1 MHRKMTITIDE
12 AVYAGLH
19 KVIGRGNISQF
30 LEGLARPHVL
40 KEGEATH
47 LDNPGVIFLD
57 GSDKKTIAIL
67 FEQPAM
73 DDQHLVSWLQNHE
86 SVPLLSSPR

>member
-30 LEGLARPHVL
+30 LENLARPYVL
-40 KEGEATH
+40 KEDSLDAGYQAMAADAAREAEASEW
-47 LDNPGVIFLD
+47 
-57 GSDKKTIAIL
+57 SDALI
-67 FEQPAM
+67 M
-73 DDQHLVSWLQNHE
+73 DVANDA
-86 SVPLLSSPR
+86 R

>member
-30 LEGLARPHVL
+30 LENLARPYVL
-40 KEGEATH
+40 KEDSLDAGYQAMAADATREAEAGEW
-47 LDNPGVIFLD
+47 
-57 GSDKKTIAIL
+57 SDALIIDVAND
-67 FEQPAM
+67 A
-73 DDQHLVSWLQNHE
+73 
-86 SVPLLSSPR
+86 R

>member
-40 KEGEATH
+40 KEDSLDAGYQAMAADKVREAEASEWCDT
-47 LDNPGVIFLD
+47 LIKDVANE
-57 GSDKKTIAIL
+57 A
-67 FEQPAM
+67 
-73 DDQHLVSWLQNHE
+73 
-86 SVPLLSSPR
+86 R

>member
-30 LEGLARPHVL
+30 LENLARPYVL
-40 KEGEATH
+40 KEDSLDAGYQAMAADAAREAEAGEW
-47 LDNPGVIFLD
+47 
-57 GSDKKTIAIL
+57 SDALIIDVAND
-67 FEQPAM
+67 A
-73 DDQHLVSWLQNHE
+73 
-86 SVPLLSSPR
+86 R

>member
-30 LEGLARPHVL
+30 LEGLARPYVL
-40 KEGEATH
+40 QEDSLDAGYQAMAADTAREAEASEWSNALIVDVANET
-47 LDNPGVIFLD
+47 
-57 GSDKKTIAIL
+57 
-67 FEQPAM
+67 
-73 DDQHLVSWLQNHE
+73 
-86 SVPLLSSPR
+86 R

>member
-30 LEGLARPHVL
+30 LENLARPYVL
-40 KEGEATH
+40 KVDS
-47 LDNPGVIFLD
+47 LDAGYQAMAAD
-57 GSDKKTIAIL
+57 GARSGGGRVERNALI
-67 FEQPAM
+67 M
-73 DDQHLVSWLQNHE
+73 DVANANDA
-86 SVPLLSSPR
+86 R